1 VLRHEQEHNRD
12 LLEKCLK
19 TVAGKHDERLLNVFN
34 PIAAAMTLSNHEAK
48 KVGYNMYTLRVT
60 GPRVLEEIDFGV
72 CCKRYHSP
80 YITINAAI
88 GSTEKDIQLATNRLD
103 KVLKQTKK

>member
-1 VLRHEQEHNRD
+1 
-12 LLEKCLK
+12 
-19 TVAGKHDERLLNVFN
+19 
-34 PIAAAMTLSNHEAK
+34 MTLSNHEAK
-48 KVGYNMYTLRVT
+48 KVGYNMYSLRVT
-60 GPRVLEEIDFGV
+60 GPRVLEETDFGV

-88 GSTEKDIQLATNRLD
+88 GSTERDIQLATRRLD